1 MIDNEEVSN
10 DEEIMVRC
18 TRSQIE
24 EAMESFFWKD
34 LVHELE
40 AWTKGFEMERGNIV
54 DDAAENNPSTASVL
68 MHMGS
73 IDGRIKAMK
82 YILGIPNLFLDI
94 LEERKENKN
103 DS

>member
-1 MIDNEEVSN
+1 MGK

-18 TRSQIE
+18 TRNQIE
-24 EAMESFFWKD
+24 EAMESFFWRD
-34 LVHELE
+34 LVRELD
-40 AWTKGFEMERGNIV
+40 AWTKGFEMERSGIV

-82 YILGIPNLFLDI
+82 YVLGIPDLFLDL
-94 LEERKENKN
+94 LEEQKENKN